1 MRAVTTTTAMPGFAT
16 SATRGTRSR
25 RQAPTRCSIRPW
37 ASYRTGFMPTGPGWF
52 LPIPPAATGCRTSA
66 GWICP
71 GIRVASISSATGSTG
86 NSSWTRSASASLE
99 VGGDWYGVVELPEG
113 RRAVV
118 GEVGR
123 GSRLH
128 HGVLRHHRPPQQ
140 HSASQQRRALPALLA
155 EPDGTVRQLNHAM
168 SPPLAVAADRDRP
181 EAT

>member
-1 MRAVTTTTAMPGFAT
+1 MALAPQ
-16 SATRGTRSR
+16 RSILG
-25 RQAPTRCSIRPW
+25 PTDL
-37 ASYRTGFMPTGPGWF
+37 PTGLAVRYGP
-52 LPIPPAATGCRTSA
+52 
-66 GWICP
+66 
-71 GIRVASISSATGSTG
+71 
-86 NSSWTRSASASLE
+86 ASASLE

-168 SPPLAVAADRDRP
+168 SPPLAVAADRDRA